1 MNLSLYI
8 LYYFVILSSIVGY
21 GIFFHRIFFYEERI
35 NYGYCGL
42 FGIFALTIILYLTS
56 FIVAHNLIFNFSII
70 LIGIL
75 FIVYHIKGNSIELK
89 KDLIILFLIFVF
101 LLQFIFSAKTHDDF
115 SYYHFPYIHL
125 LTQDLHFYGIGN
137 FNHGFRTPS
146 SIFYLS
152 SLLYLPKI
160 NYDLIHI
167 VPVFFLGFVN
177 FVLIK
182 DIIKEIKLKKLSHVL
197 YFSLLNFSLINIFFY
212 RLSEHGTDK
221 SAQILILLIVSNILI
236 YLINNIKDPFR
247 LNKILILTFL
257 TVSLK
262 VFYLINLLLLIPILL
277 IQKKKI
283 DFVINI
289 FCNKIFIICLFFLLI
304 IFGINIINTGCI
316 IYPLSISCFESIP
329 WSIQI
334 NEVKQMNEWYQLW
347 SKAGA
352 TPEFRISEPNEY
364 IRNFNWLTNW
374 IELYFFNKVLDY
386 ILGILFL
393 GIIFI
398 FIFKKKNFFLKKINF
413 NKNILLVYAIIFFLF
428 LEWFYN
434 HPALRYGGYHLIAIL
449 IFLPLSFYLEKI
461 SFYDSINKKKIG
473 YLFLLIL
480 VIVTS
485 RNIIRIEKEVN
496 LYNYNIYK
504 NPSYNSEFKNIEI
517 FNNVMTIKN
526 CIKEKNEAC
535 KNQKIKGENFF
546 NSVMFYRDK

>member
-8 LYYFVILSSIVGY
+8 LYYFAISSSILGY

-75 FIVYHIKGNSIELK
+75 FIVHHIKGNSIELK

-167 VPVFFLGFVN
+167 APVFFLGFVN

-182 DIIKEIKLKKLSHVL
+182 DIIKEIKLKKVSYVL

-236 YLINNIKDPFR
+236 YLTNNIKDPFR
-247 LNKILILTFL
+247 LNKILILIFL

-262 VFYLINLLLLIPILL
+262 VFYLINLLLLIPIFL
-277 IQKKKI
+277 IKKK
-283 DFVINI
+283 
-289 FCNKIFIICLFFLLI
+289 KL
-304 IFGINIINTGCI
+304 
-316 IYPLSISCFESIP
+316 
-329 WSIQI
+329 
-334 NEVKQMNEWYQLW
+334 
-347 SKAGA
+347 
-352 TPEFRISEPNEY
+352 
-364 IRNFNWLTNW
+364 
-374 IELYFFNKVLDY
+374 
-386 ILGILFL
+386 
-393 GIIFI
+393 
-398 FIFKKKNFFLKKINF
+398 
-413 NKNILLVYAIIFFLF
+413 ILL
-428 LEWFYN
+428 
-434 HPALRYGGYHLIAIL
+434 
-449 IFLPLSFYLEKI
+449 
-461 SFYDSINKKKIG
+461 
-473 YLFLLIL
+473 
-480 VIVTS
+480 
-485 RNIIRIEKEVN
+485 
-496 LYNYNIYK
+496 
-504 NPSYNSEFKNIEI
+504 
-517 FNNVMTIKN
+517 
-526 CIKEKNEAC
+526 
-535 KNQKIKGENFF
+535 
-546 NSVMFYRDK
+546 